1 MSIGDLHIF
10 TRIDLSM
17 FTIYEN
23 RFLCYNKALIEK
35 VSLFYG
41 TPEGEKCV
49 AVSKSQQK
57 AVHKYVKT
65 NYDRMELTVPKG
77 QKEIIKAHAEARSE
91 SVNGFVNRAISET
104 MERDNNATEAN
115 EGR

>member
-1 MSIGDLHIF
+1 M
-10 TRIDLSM
+10 
-17 FTIYEN
+17 
-23 RFLCYNKALIEK
+23 
-35 VSLFYG
+35 
-41 TPEGEKCV
+41 

-104 MERDNNATEAN
+104 MERDNIRLHFFGDMTPIAPELRALARETDEITEHL
-115 EGR
+115 